1 MSDTGQTIVLD
12 NGSSMCK
19 VGFAGDCAP
28 SKVFPI
34 AASREKSTHILCD
47 QNGTHLTNSSLK
59 YPIESGTITS
69 WDDME
74 KIWHHVFYEEL
85 CIDPSD
91 HPLLISDHHSEF
103 SIAKTQ
109 REKTMQVMFET
120 FSVPSFYV
128 DSSTRLALYG
138 SGRVTGVTMDCGDGV
153 TDICCVYGGN
163 EVSSSIRP
171 LCIGGRDIG
180 MYLERQLNNIPSNS
194 KKEIIRDIK
203 EKLGYVALD
212 FDMEMKKAM
221 ETRDYTLP
229 EGKTINIERER
240 FLCTE
245 LLFNPRQN
253 GFGFDGIHQ
262 VLFDSIM
269 NCESPIRND
278 MFANIVV
285 CGGSSMFC
293 GFPERVEKEVTCL
306 AQKDLKIKVFAVPER
321 RYIVWIGG
329 SILASLPSFPQLVVT
344 RQDYNEA
351 GVGIVHR
358 KCF

>member
-91 HPLLISDHHSEF
+91 HPLLISDHHNEF
-103 SIAKTQ
+103 FIAKTQ
-109 REKTMQVMFET
+109 REKTMHVMFET

-163 EVSSSIRP
+163 EVSSSIRS

-212 FDMEMKKAM
+212 FDMEMKKAI
-221 ETRDYTLP
+221 ETRDYILP

-321 RYIVWIGG
+321 RHIVWIGG